1 MLSSGR
7 TLFKQAITPV
17 PFCIKFVFDRPN
29 DLSYIFFLPAIV
41 HWMFVSI
48 CKITNKISI
57 YCYSNAIITKS
68 HGGNLSDGAFL
79 DMLFVNNPSI
89 FVVEQIF
96 SNDYKQANY
105 ICRCC
110 TK

>member
-1 MLSSGR
+1 MQIGASPTTDG
-7 TLFKQAITPV
+7 AP
-17 PFCIKFVFDRPN
+17 
-29 DLSYIFFLPAIV
+29 
-41 HWMFVSI
+41 
-48 CKITNKISI
+48 I

-68 HGGNLSDGAFL
+68 HGGNLSDGAFP